1 MLNIICYSEPAE
13 LILFD
18 GIEIVNETDLLN
30 LRCGFEGRPLPNVRW
45 FRYTQAIPEE
55 VELVN
60 SSRLNILNS
69 PVSSTHVLSFLK
81 ISGIKGEEGGIY
93 RCVGNNN
100 NVFNY
105 NEAVYYDFNI
115 TVQGNSNIY
124 ICL

>member
-18 GIEIVNETDLLN
+18 GIDIVNETDLLS
-30 LRCGFEGRPLPNVRW
+30 LTCGFEGRPLPNVRW

>member
-18 GIEIVNETDLLN
+18 GIDIVNEIDLLS
-30 LRCGFEGRPLPNVRW
+30 LTCGFEGRPLPNVRW

>member
-18 GIEIVNETDLLN
+18 GIDIVNETDLLS
-30 LRCGFEGRPLPNVRW
+30 LTCGFEGRPLPNVRW

-93 RCVGNNN
+93 RCVGDNN